1 MGTSTLKALWEKH
14 WDYFSLFFT
23 PFTSSHFRGYNNWL
37 WLKSFQATCTI
48 TKYNDNIHN
57 GNKRMSLLNLHVT
70 WIEMLILIICLY
82 KEFVWIFFGFHFL
95 SSQWMLFCFLLLC
108 MLYELGFICVC
119 WTWFIS
125 VALYSFKKPDF
136 KNGVLDITF
145 VFCIATPSPI
155 INDLDQREV

>member
-14 WDYFSLFFT
+14 WDYFSLFLT
-23 PFTSSHFRGYNNWL
+23 PFTSSHFRDYNNWL

-57 GNKRMSLLNLHVT
+57 GNKRMSLLNLHVI

-82 KEFVWIFFGFHFL
+82 NEFVWVFFFCFHFL
-95 SSQWMLFCFLLLC
+95 SSQWMLFCFYYCACC
-108 MLYELGFICVC
+108 MSWDLFVC

-125 VALYSFKKPDF
+125 VALYSFKKHD
-136 KNGVLDITF
+136 
-145 VFCIATPSPI
+145 
-155 INDLDQREV
+155 